1 MREME
6 SSSILCQARQQTCK
20 LWRYGVVELG
30 YRLVYERH
38 REAVFFLPGLKA

>member
-6 SSSILCQARQQTCK
+6 SSSSLCQARRQTCK
-20 LWRYGVVELG
+20 LWRYEVVELG

-38 REAVFFLPGLKA
+38 LEAVYFLPGLKA